1 MVRPK
6 VVRERSRGGMI
17 AAGWLLCVLSLSMVP
32 AAATGAISCRAQ
44 LDKTTARQGDVV
56 VMTVTAEGDI
66 GWSADFE
73 LPAMRGVNIAGGGT
87 SQSVSMINGRT
98 RATVSRTYYLT
109 VTADRNVTIGPV
121 IISAGQDHC
130 ATEPMTI
137 KVSPGTGGQAIPPA
151 MTGNRVPRQ
160 GATEGGKQAEESGQ
174 GGKPGDDVFITLQAD
189 RTEAYVGQQIIL
201 TFSYWR
207 RVQPWN
213 NPTYTPPRTEG
224 FWREDLGTERNFSKV
239 IRGRNYS
246 VTQVRYAL
254 FPTRSGDLVIEPAE
268 LRFAGDVFDRFF
280 GSGGRRRGPKVLRT
294 DPVTIRV
301 REVPE
306 PRPAGFNG
314 LVASDLQLHCRVDRD
329 SVQTGDPVSLMVT
342 LTADGF
348 LKGFA
353 GLTIKAPEGA
363 KLHDATD
370 SFETDI
376 ATGRLVGHITVEKIL
391 VPQKSGIMQ
400 VPPIELV
407 WFDAGAKKFRT
418 AVATVQPVSV
428 GGQDLVAADGE
439 SSGFVRSG
447 LTRLGNDLA
456 FIHPVPRRLRRCGQG
471 LVGGPL
477 WWILLVLPVVLLILL
492 KLYLEKVSAAG
503 RDPRL
508 RRSRRAWAEARRLLA
523 ESRKANDPVEACT
536 SLARAVRGYVADR
549 TGIEAAEV
557 GRETVLEFASGP
569 VSPEDG
575 ERLVEIL
582 DLCDSVRFGGVDAV
596 RVRELVTEAGDLLEK
611 LEKNRGGGSRSGIDG
626 PALVLALA
634 VLAASGLGQTAL
646 QAQTS
651 DPVRLMAEGNQ
662 AYTAGNLDQAA
673 QAYLEAGTLG
683 VDDAALHFNLGNTY
697 ARQGKLGKAVACY
710 LRARRLAP
718 RDRDI
723 GRNLAWVRENI
734 RDVELTNQ
742 ALPLFVAQAAAAVD
756 FLTLDQWG
764 VVVLALVWIL
774 CLLGAWGLR
783 HEVRADVRRRILV
796 GVGVLLV
803 LAVGAA
809 GWRYYQDEVR
819 LQGVVIGEVAEVRS
833 GPAESFPVLFEVHD
847 GLTVNLHSVRQGW
860 RRISLGGDWT
870 GWVPADQVEAVA
882 SPCPAHG
889 R

>member
-6 VVRERSRGGMI
+6 VIRGHSRGWM
-17 AAGWLLCVLSLSMVP
+17 AAVVGLLWVMPLLMVP

-73 LPAMRGVNIAGGGT
+73 LPTMRGVNIAGGGT
-87 SQSVSMINGRT
+87 SQSVSLINGRT
-98 RATVSRTYYLT
+98 RASVSRTYYLT
-109 VTADRNVTIGPV
+109 VTADKDVTIGPV
-121 IISAGQDHC
+121 IVSAGQDHC
-130 ATEPMTI
+130 ATEAMTI

-151 MTGNRVPRQ
+151 VTGNRLPRQ
-160 GATEGGKQAEESGQ
+160 GSTGDEARSQAQGR

-207 RVQPWN
+207 RIQPWN

-239 IRGRNYS
+239 IQGRNYS

-254 FPTRSGDLVIEPAE
+254 FPTRSGDLVVEPAE

-280 GSGGRRRGPKVLRT
+280 GTGGRRGGPRVLRT
-294 DPVTIRV
+294 DPVTIKV
-301 REVPE
+301 HEVPT
-306 PRPAGFNG
+306 PLPAGFSG
-314 LVASDLQLHCRVDRD
+314 LVASDLQLQCRVDRD
-329 SVQTGDPVSLMVT
+329 SVQTGNPVSLKVT

-348 LKGFA
+348 LKGFS
-353 GLTIKAPEGA
+353 GLKIRAPAGA
-363 KLHDATD
+363 KLHDAAD

-376 ATGRLVGHITVEKIL
+376 STGRLVGHIEVEKIL
-391 VPQKSGIMQ
+391 VPQKAGIMQ

-407 WFDAGAKKFRT
+407 WFDAGAERFRT

-428 GGQDLVAADGE
+428 GGQDLVVEEGE

-456 FIHPVPRRLRRCGQG
+456 FIHPVPRRLHRCGHG
-471 LVGGPL
+471 LVGGFL
-477 WWILLVLPVVLLILL
+477 WWVLLGLPVMLLILL
-492 KLYLEKVSAAG
+492 KLYFEQVSAAG
-503 RDPRL
+503 RDPHL
-508 RRSRRAWAEARRLLA
+508 RRRKRAWAEARRLLK
-523 ESRKANDPVEACT
+523 ESQKAGDPAEACT
-536 SLARAVRGYVADR
+536 FLAQSVRGYVADR

-557 GRETVLEFASGP
+557 ARETILEFTSGRVLP
-569 VSPEDG
+569 QVG

-582 DLCDSVRFGGVDAV
+582 ELCDSVRFGGVDAV
-596 RVRELVTEAGDLLEK
+596 RVREMVTEAGHLLEK
-611 LEKNRGGGSRSGIDG
+611 LEKNRSVSSRAGIDG
-626 PALVLALA
+626 TALVLALSI
-634 VLAASGLGQTAL
+634 LAASGFGSAAL
-646 QAQTS
+646 RAQTP
-651 DPVRLMAEGNQ
+651 DPLQLMAEGNQ
-662 AYTAGNLDQAA
+662 AYTAGDLDQAA
-673 QAYLEAGTLG
+673 QAYLEAGKLG

-697 ARQGKLGKAVACY
+697 ARQGQLGKAVACY

-723 GRNLAWVRENI
+723 DRNLAWVRANI
-734 RDVELTNQ
+734 RDVELTKQ
-742 ALPLFVAQAAAAVD
+742 ELPLFIAQIAAAVG

-764 VVVLALVWIL
+764 VMVLVLVWIL
-774 CLLGAWGLR
+774 CLFGAWCLW
-783 HEVRADVRRRILV
+783 HEVRADARRRILV
-796 GVGVLLV
+796 AGVAVLV
-803 LAVGAA
+803 MAAGAT
-809 GWRYYQDEVR
+809 GWRYYQDHVR
-819 LQGVVIGEVAEVRS
+819 RQGVVIGEVAEVRS

-847 GLTVNLHSVRQGW
+847 GLTVNLHAVRQGW

-870 GWVPADQVEAVA
+870 GWVPSDKVEAVA
-882 SPCPAHG
+882 RPCPAHG